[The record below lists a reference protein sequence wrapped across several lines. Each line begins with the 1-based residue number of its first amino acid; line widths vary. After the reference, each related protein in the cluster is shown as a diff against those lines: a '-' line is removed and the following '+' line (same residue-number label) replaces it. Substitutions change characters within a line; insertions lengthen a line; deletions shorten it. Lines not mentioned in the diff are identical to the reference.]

1 MAKAEIGR
9 LQTAKSKAESGPAQ
23 IDLIDNTLQTITQMQ
38 IQKKHLMKE
47 NEDLRTRVQFLESMG
62 GHPSGDKKKYMEGAV
77 SMGKKL
83 TA

>member
-1 MAKAEIGR
+1 
-9 LQTAKSKAESGPAQ
+9 
-23 IDLIDNTLQTITQMQ
+23 MQ